1 MDEVR
6 ERESEVIE
14 TFQSEGMLTEAA
26 FLEQGTTAC
35 TSSISWKLK
44 TYAKFTSR
52 SVNQRMISIR
62 NRKRSWTM
70 FWKVPG
76 SWSRKLRTALLY
88 GQSRPGVS
96 ADNTSEEQDFNRAKH
111 FKMEPTGGCQ
121 QLLTCNNTL

>member
-1 MDEVR
+1 MASNLCYVTEAVLTKQKIEPDKVDRLKEWMDEVR

-70 FWKVPG
+70 FWKVPRILE
-76 SWSRKLRTALLY
+76 SETTNCSIIIWSIQTGRF
-88 GQSRPGVS
+88 SR
-96 ADNTSEEQDFNRAKH
+96 
-111 FKMEPTGGCQ
+111 
-121 QLLTCNNTL
+121 